1 MKQSNTF
8 TIEELS
14 AFRDS
19 EAGEKLVTQSK
30 AEAANMLFDLE
41 SGTANEYLA
50 SKIDAASIFQ
60 AVIHADS
67 LVIDV
72 DGVSG
77 ELFPYYSGLDE
88 ETVIEILADTQTA
101 IQASL
106 LKAALTATASNSHFP
121 LSLVDVAAD
130 EERETIKGRVEINN
144 EFCATLHFDGYS
156 DCASDDTG
164 GAPVYIEN
172 WDGDIRLFIFSDI
185 NNEEP
190 THTVSLAGAKI
201 ENRHPGD

>member
-8 TIEELS
+8 PIEELS

-50 SKIDAASIFQ
+50 SKIDAASIFR

-106 LKAALTATASNSHFP
+106 LKAALTATASSSHFP
-121 LSLVDVAAD
+121 LSLVDAAAD
-130 EERETIKGRVEINN
+130 GEGEILKGWVETNN
-144 EFCATLHFDGYS
+144 KFGAAIHLEGYRDS
-156 DCASDDTG
+156 CSDDTNG
-164 GAPVYIEN
+164 TPVYIEI
-172 WDGDIRLFIFSDI
+172 WDGNARVLVYSNI
-185 NNEEP
+185 NEEEP
-190 THTVSLAGAKI
+190 THIISLAGAKI
-201 ENRHPGD
+201 ENRHPDD